1 MILLAGGQEH
11 PGQVQRRG
19 GEEAAHSGGAGLR
32 VRVRDHQQLT
42 LQQLQLPAQPVQ
54 RQHASIQYQ

>member
-19 GEEAAHSGGAGLR
+19 GEEAAHSGGAGIR

-42 LQQLQLPAQPVQ
+42 LQQLQAQPVQ

>member
-42 LQQLQLPAQPVQ
+42 LQQLQAQPVQ

>member
-1 MILLAGGQEH
+1 MILFAGGQEH

-19 GEEAAHSGGAGLR
+19 GEEAAHSGGAGIR

-42 LQQLQLPAQPVQ
+42 LQQLPTQPVQ

>member
-1 MILLAGGQEH
+1 MILFAGGQEH

-42 LQQLQLPAQPVQ
+42 LQQLQAQPVQ
-54 RQHASIQYQ
+54 RRHASIQYQ